1 MKKLLFKSFS
11 LIGML
16 CLSTQSNA
24 MDISPIICQNRQCLP
39 AHQAVTKDHL
49 FEHINYLLEKNIN
62 APISMCEADPAS
74 KTCFKKGI
82 SLPVFTNNAQVNMD
96 VLSARLIDVKK
107 VPDSA
112 GLDLIVDY
120 KTKAG
125 NIFPSCQ
132 TAYSRLGILDH
143 NTIQV
148 IAPSFSCNLTQTTPS
163 PLSLAQYVDYINFDT
178 GTIGVHYTSANAIGQ
193 NKTGYLILQFSQQA
207 PFSSHPAFPMP
218 EVAQL
223 VQTKIETPAHT
234 KVDPVW
240 MKPTPVLSLEK
251 PTFVDQ
257 DCMNT
262 PGGCQNLMLGA
273 KNTQPQIQQPATQQ
287 GVASTTGL
295 IEQDKVI
302 LPPTQGIRKTITT
315 RKQIIEEGKP
325 ISVEEAVV
333 HYIQETPS
341 SPLKIVDPNK
351 QKESMQPKE
360 LANPEMPQMIYPVA
374 LTGQETLPEYIAPQE
389 VILSLEEVEAINQAA
404 PTTIEKQEVAPQPVV
419 LSKPQTEIPVVI
431 QDNSVTKEEQSS
443 LLDKFEKYFYF

>member
-11 LIGML
+11 LVGIM

-24 MDISPIICQNRQCLP
+24 TDISPIICQNKQCLP
-39 AHQAVTKDHL
+39 AYQAVTKDHL

-62 APISMCEADPAS
+62 APISMCEANPVS
-74 KTCFKKGI
+74 KTCLKKGI
-82 SLPVFTNNAQVNMD
+82 SLPVFTNNAQINID
-96 VLSARLIDVKK
+96 ILSARLIDVKK
-107 VPDSA
+107 VPDAA
-112 GLDLIVDY
+112 GLDLIIDY

-125 NIFPSCQ
+125 NIFPSSQ
-132 TAYSRLGILDH
+132 TASSRLGVLDY
-143 NTIQV
+143 NAIQV
-148 IAPSFSCNLTQTTPS
+148 IAPTFSCNLTQSTPS
-163 PLSLAQYVDYINFDT
+163 ALSLDQHVDYINFDT
-178 GTIGVHYTSANAIGQ
+178 GTIGVNYTSANALGQ
-193 NKTGYLILQFSQQA
+193 NKTGYLILQFPQQA

-240 MKPTPVLSLEK
+240 MKPAPVLSLEK

-262 PGGCQNLMLGA
+262 PEGCQNLML
-273 KNTQPQIQQPATQQ
+273 NMRNIQQQVQQPATQQ
-287 GVASTTGL
+287 GIASTTGL

-325 ISVEEAVV
+325 ISVEEDVV

-341 SPLKIVDPNK
+341 SPLKIAEPIK
-351 QKESMQPKE
+351 QTETDQTKE
-360 LANPEMPQMIYPVA
+360 LASPEMPQMMYPV
-374 LTGQETLPEYIAPQE
+374 TPSGQEALPEYIVPQE
-389 VILSLEEVEAINQAA
+389 VILSLEEVEAINQVA
-404 PTTIEKQEVAPQPVV
+404 PTTIKKQEVAPQPIV
-419 LSKPQTEIPVVI
+419 LSKPQPEMPVVI
-431 QDNSVTKEEQSS
+431 QDNSVTKEEKSS